1 MTSGE
6 STLIPGGASP
16 GRDQRNQVSR
26 TTRPLTRRTLL
37 RGMGVALGL
46 PALDAMVPLRAFA
59 GDGPAAP
66 PLRMAFVFVPNGVNT
81 KMWFPKEVGTDWAIT
96 PSLEPIAPFR
106 KDLQV
111 LTGLAQTRAR
121 ANGDG
126 AGDHARS
133 AATFLTGKQ
142 ARKTDGKD
150 IRAGVSVD
158 QLAAEKVGG
167 RTRLASLE
175 IGIEKGAMAGN
186 CDSGYSC
193 AYSSAISWKSESMP
207 LPKEINPRQV
217 FGRLFGDP
225 GAVAAERD
233 RARQELYRRSVL
245 DLVRD
250 DASSLSKDLGT
261 SDRRKLD
268 EYLES
273 VRSIE
278 KQIQASEGRER
289 AALPAGVEAPADGVP
304 SDVPTHMKLLSDLLV
319 LAFRTDTTRIATY
332 MFANEGSNRTFPW
345 ADVREGHHSLSHH
358 AGNPGKL
365 EQIARIDKFYMTMFA
380 DLIGKL
386 KAVKE
391 GEGTLLDHSMIVYGA
406 AIGDGNRHNHD
417 DLPVILAGGG
427 NGTLKPGRHVKHPFE
442 TPLCNLFLSML
453 DRVGVKEERFGD
465 STGRLTDL

>member
-1 MTSGE
+1 MLS
-6 STLIPGGASP
+6 
-16 GRDQRNQVSR
+16 
-26 TTRPLTRRTLL
+26 RRTML
-37 RGMGVALGL
+37 RGLGVALGL
-46 PALDAMVPLRAFA
+46 PALEAFAPLRALA
-59 GDGPAAP
+59 GDGAAP
-66 PLRMAFVFVPNGVNT
+66 PLRLAFLFVPNGVNT
-81 KMWFPKEVGTDWAIT
+81 RQWFPKEVGADWATT
-96 PSLEPIAPFR
+96 PSLEPLAPFR
-106 KDLQV
+106 GDLQV

-158 QLAAEKVGG
+158 QLAAERLGG

-175 IGIEKGAMAGN
+175 IGTERGALAGN

-193 AYSSAISWKSESMP
+193 AYSSTVSWKSETMP
-207 LPKEINPRQV
+207 LPKEVNPRQI

-233 RARQELYRRSVL
+233 RARQAMYRLSVL

-250 DASSLSKDLGT
+250 DASSLSKDLGV
-261 SDRRKLD
+261 SDRRKVD

-278 KQIQASEGRER
+278 KQIQASEGRS
-289 AALPAGVEAPADGVP
+289 ATTLPEGVEAPADGIP
-304 SDVPTHMKLLSDLLV
+304 SDFTAYMKLLSDLLV
-319 LAFRTDTTRIATY
+319 LAFRTDTTRIATF

-345 ADVREGHHSLSHH
+345 IDVREGHHSLSHH
-358 AGNPGKL
+358 AGNPDKL
-365 EQIARIDKFYMTMFA
+365 GQIAKIDRFYAAMFA
-380 DLIGKL
+380 DVLGKL

-391 GEGTLLDHSMIVYGA
+391 GDGTLLDHSMIVYGS

-417 DLPVILAGGG
+417 DLPVILAGRGG
-427 NGTLKPGRHVKHPFE
+427 GTLTPGRHVKHPFE
-442 TPLCNLFLSML
+442 TPLCNLFLSLL
-453 DRVGVKEERFGD
+453 DRMGVKEERFGD

>member
-1 MTSGE
+1 MSKRL
-6 STLIPGGASP
+6 S
-16 GRDQRNQVSR
+16 
-26 TTRPLTRRTLL
+26 RRTLL

-46 PALDAMVPLRAFA
+46 PALDAMAPLRAF
-59 GDGPAAP
+59 GRDGAAKP
-66 PLRMAFVFVPNGVNT
+66 PLRMAFVFVPNGVNV
-81 KMWFPKEVGTDWAIT
+81 KQWFPKEVGGDWALT

-111 LTGLAQTRAR
+111 LSGLAQTRAR

-133 AATFLTGKQ
+133 AATFLTGRQ

-158 QLAAEKVGG
+158 QIAAEKIGG
-167 RTRLASLE
+167 RTRLAS
-175 IGIEKGAMAGN
+175 IEVGVERGAMAGN

-193 AYSSAISWKSESMP
+193 AYSSTISWKNETMP
-207 LPKEINPRQV
+207 LPKEINPRQI

-233 RARQELYRRSVL
+233 RARQKLYRRSVL
-245 DLVRD
+245 DLVRE
-250 DASSLSKDLGT
+250 DAAGLSKDLGT
-261 SDRRKLD
+261 SDRRKVD

-278 KQIQASEGRER
+278 KQIQASEGREG
-289 AALPAGVEAPADGVP
+289 AKLPEGVEAPADGAP
-304 SDVPTHMKLLSDLLV
+304 SDVQTHMKMLSDLLV
-319 LAFRTDTTRIATY
+319 LAFRTDATRIATY

-345 ADVREGHHSLSHH
+345 IDVREGHHSLSHH
-358 AGNPGKL
+358 AGNPEKL
-365 EQIARIDKFYMTMFA
+365 GQIAKIDRFYMTMFA
-380 DLIGKL
+380 DLLGKL

-417 DLPVILAGGG
+417 DLPVVLAGGG
-427 NGTLKPGRHVKHPFE
+427 NGTLTPGRHVKFPFE
-442 TPLCNLFLSML
+442 TPMCNLFLSML
-453 DRVGVKEERFGD
+453 DRMGVKEERFGD

>member
-1 MTSGE
+1 M
-6 STLIPGGASP
+6 L
-16 GRDQRNQVSR
+16 SR
-26 TTRPLTRRTLL
+26 RAML
-37 RGMGVALGL
+37 RGLGVALGL
-46 PALDAMVPLRAFA
+46 PALDAMTPLRAFA

-66 PLRMAFVFVPNGVNT
+66 PLRMAFLFVPNGVNVRQ
-81 KMWFPKEVGTDWAIT
+81 WFPKEGETALSS
-96 PSLEPIAPFR
+96 SLEPLVPFR
-106 KDLQV
+106 GDLQV
-111 LTGLAQTRAR
+111 LLGLAQTRAR

-133 AATFLTGKQ
+133 AATFLTGRQ

-158 QLAAEKVGG
+158 QLAAERLAG

-175 IGIEKGAMAGN
+175 IGCERGAMAGN

-193 AYSSAISWKSESMP
+193 AYSSTVSWKSETMP
-207 LPKEINPRQV
+207 LPKEINPRQI

-233 RARQELYRRSVL
+233 RARQAMYRRSVL
-245 DLVRD
+245 DLVRE
-250 DASSLSKDLGT
+250 DASSLSRELGA
-261 SDRRKLD
+261 SDRRKVD

-278 KQIQASEGRER
+278 KQIQAAEGRKET
-289 AALPAGVEAPADGVP
+289 ALPEGVEAPADGIP
-304 SDVPTHMKLLSDLLV
+304 SDFTAYMKLLSDLLV
-319 LAFRTDTTRIATY
+319 LAFRTDTTRIATF

-345 ADVREGHHSLSHH
+345 IDVREGHHSLSHH
-358 AGNPGKL
+358 AGNPDKL
-365 EQIARIDKFYMTMFA
+365 AQIAKIDRFYASMFA
-380 DLIGKL
+380 DVLGKL

-391 GEGTLLDHSMIVYGA
+391 GDGTLLDHSMIVYGS

-417 DLPVILAGGG
+417 DLPVILAGKGG
-427 NGTLKPGRHVKHPFE
+427 GTLKSGRTVKFPFE
-442 TPLCNLFLSML
+442 TPMCNLFLSML
-453 DRVGVKEERFGD
+453 DRMGVKEERFGD